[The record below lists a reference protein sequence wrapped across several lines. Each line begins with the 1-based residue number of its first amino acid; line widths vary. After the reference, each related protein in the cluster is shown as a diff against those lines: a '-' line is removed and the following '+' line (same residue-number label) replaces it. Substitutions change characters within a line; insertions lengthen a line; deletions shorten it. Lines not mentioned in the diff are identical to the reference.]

1 MSFEPIDPVE
11 YGKLISKVES
21 LEKKIDKMENALE
34 ELLAL
39 ANKGRGGFW
48 AGMMIASLVGAVI
61 SYVSRAMLGH

>member
-1 MSFEPIDPVE
+1 MSEILDSVE
-11 YGKLISKVES
+11 YGKLIAKVEM
-21 LEKKIDKMENALE
+21 LEKKIDKMESALD

-61 SYVSRAMLGH
+61 SYISRAVIGH

>member
-1 MSFEPIDPVE
+1 MINIDPVE
-11 YGKLISKVES
+11 YGKLISKVDS
-21 LEKKIDKMENALE
+21 LEKKIDKMESALD

-61 SYVSRAMLGH
+61 SYLSRVFVGH

>member
-1 MSFEPIDPVE
+1 MSEPIDPVE

-21 LEKKIDKMENALE
+21 LEKKIDKMESALD

-61 SYVSRAMLGH
+61 SYVSRAMMGH

>member
-1 MSFEPIDPVE
+1 MSEPIDPVE

-21 LEKKIDKMENALE
+21 LEKKIDKMESALD

-61 SYVSRAMLGH
+61 SYISRYIVGH

>member
-1 MSFEPIDPVE
+1 MSEPIDPVE

-21 LEKKIDKMENALE
+21 LEKKIDKMETALD

-48 AGMMIASLVGAVI
+48 AGMMIASLIGAVI
-61 SYVSRAMLGH
+61 SYFSKLLLSN

>member
-1 MSFEPIDPVE
+1 MSEILDSVE
-11 YGKLISKVES
+11 YGKLIAKVEM
-21 LEKKIDKMENALE
+21 LEKKIDKMESALD

-61 SYVSRAMLGH
+61 SYVSRAVIGH

>member
-21 LEKKIDKMENALE
+21 LEKKIDKMENALD

-48 AGMMIASLVGAVI
+48 AGMMIASLIGAVI
-61 SYVSRAMLGH
+61 SYFSKLLLSH